1 MTISQTPP
9 LKITKSYVD
18 RLSTPATGQ
27 AFVRDM
33 ELKGFAVRATSTG
46 AKSFILEKR
55 INYLDISL
63 PGVIRLPRK
72 SMKS

>member
-1 MTISQTPP
+1 MTEATPALS

-27 AFVRDM
+27 AFARDA
-33 ELKGFAVRATSTG
+33 ELKGFAVRITASG

-55 INYLDISL
+55 IDGKVKRLTLGRYLN
-63 PGVIRLPRK
+63 
-72 SMKS
+72 